1 MENSVRKWIKEIKM
15 ENKIKVIGEKS
26 DVAGWLTQMDI
37 FLLTSASEGLPNA
50 VIEAQGFG
58 VPVVSTDVGG
68 VSEIVMQGITGELFK
83 DEDTENI
90 VEIILSLVENN
101 KHKDMQLS
109 SKENIRRKFSLKRM
123 IDDTENMYNEVF
135 SAIN

>member
-1 MENSVRKWIKEIKM
+1 MDSQNQ
-15 ENKIKVIGEKS
+15 KVIGEKS

-58 VPVVSTDVGG
+58 VPVVSTNVGG
-68 VSEIVMQGITGELFK
+68 VAEIVMQGVTGELLK

-101 KHKDMQLS
+101 KYKDMQLP

>member
-1 MENSVRKWIKEIKM
+1 MENSVKKWIKEIKM

-90 VEIILSLVENN
+90 VEIILSLVKNN
-101 KHKDMQLS
+101 KHKDMQ
-109 SKENIRRKFSLKRM
+109 FHLKK
-123 IDDTENMYNEVF
+123 TLEGSF
-135 SAIN
+135 H

>member
-1 MENSVRKWIKEIKM
+1 M

-58 VPVVSTDVGG
+58 VPVVSTNVGG
-68 VSEIVMQGITGELFK
+68 VSEIVMQGVTGELLK

-101 KHKDMQLS
+101 KYKDMQLP